1 MRIAAQRL
9 AAESGA
15 AAVVVELPEL
25 PGEVTQEESDDLLR
39 RISGAHAESFPNA
52 TSGALAPVVLLDLN
66 GTAILYAELQTG
78 NVTNATI
85 LADAYLHDCSCFTF
99 HPILLAL
106 ILMAWCTMLAVWV
119 SNTWGRNR
127 ESATT
132 LHRVIVVVPFL
143 KVCLEL
149 ITVGLWL
156 SCPWQNSHSPWLFM
170 GWLGVYTWYEA
181 SYFGVF
187 ILLAKGWC
195 ITRPS
200 LQMHDI
206 LNAACLLCLLYI
218 VVNTCAGGPDPPP
231 PRRPPTPG
239 PPARPIRG
247 PPRPRPHPP
256 TPIPTPAGTS
266 SSTGRTSGWRSSW
279 CTCCCCGTCCAT
291 SATTSRAC
299 ARR

>member
-1 MRIAAQRL
+1 MTRLSLLCAIIAGASAHERARLEVYNVGGLTYTAYSSIQSLWSPIVAPTTGPFDRVLRYSNTSCALDTLEVVLPANDTTGGCGNATCAGSVVLLMGVPHDEWGVDLEGVPAVEGGCSVRIAAQRL

-25 PGEVTQEESDDLLR
+25 PGEYTQEESDDLLR

-66 GTAILYAELQTG
+66 GTAILYAELLTG

-156 SCPWQNSHSPWLFM
+156 SCP
-170 GWLGVYTWYEA
+170 
-181 SYFGVF
+181 
-187 ILLAKGWC
+187 
-195 ITRPS
+195 
-200 LQMHDI
+200 
-206 LNAACLLCLLYI
+206 
-218 VVNTCAGGPDPPP
+218 
-231 PRRPPTPG
+231 
-239 PPARPIRG
+239 
-247 PPRPRPHPP
+247 
-256 TPIPTPAGTS
+256 
-266 SSTGRTSGWRSSW
+266 
-279 CTCCCCGTCCAT
+279 
-291 SATTSRAC
+291 
-299 ARR
+299 